1 LCRPHPS
8 ELMKSAICGNIHHA
22 QKRICFTTFGG
33 VRKGETSVKR
43 TLLIILCLALL
54 ALAACERA
62 TEPAQVPLPTIIFVQ
77 SGSPTP
83 LLSSPVLTLTVQ
95 SLSGSTEP
103 QVPMSATLSLTL
115 VPTYTPTAPPTV
127 APPPTD
133 TPVPAPTATP
143 TPLPTD
149 TPTPL
154 PPTFTPTATSTP
166 VKMCNIK
173 VTNQIP
179 CSITLAV
186 AGIGFDFE
194 AGEERIIEIPPGTYS
209 YVISG
214 PCITDLRDKGEFPA
228 GYWSWSPTIEY
239 P

>member
-1 LCRPHPS
+1 
-8 ELMKSAICGNIHHA
+8 
-22 QKRICFTTFGG
+22 
-33 VRKGETSVKR
+33 VRR
-43 TLLIILCLALL
+43 TLLIIFCLALL
-54 ALAACERA
+54 ALTACEGA

-77 SGSPTP
+77 SGSPT
-83 LLSSPVLTLTVQ
+83 LALTVQ
-95 SLSGSTEP
+95 SPSGSTEP
-103 QVPMSATLSLTL
+103 VKVPMSATPSLTL
-115 VPTYTPTAPPTV
+115 VPTYTPTALPTV
-127 APPPTD
+127 TPLPTD

-149 TPTPL
+149 TPTSP
-154 PPTFTPTATSTP
+154 PPTPAPTATSTP
-166 VKMCNIK
+166 IRMCNIK

-186 AGIGFDFE
+186 AGIEFEFE
-194 AGEERIIEIPPGTYS
+194 AGEERVIEIPPGTYS

-214 PCITDLRDKGEFPA
+214 SCITDLRDKGEFPA

>member
-1 LCRPHPS
+1 
-8 ELMKSAICGNIHHA
+8 
-22 QKRICFTTFGG
+22 
-33 VRKGETSVKR
+33 VRR
-43 TLLIILCLALL
+43 TLLIIFCLALL
-54 ALAACERA
+54 ALAACEGA
-62 TEPAQVPLPTIIFVQ
+62 TEPAQMPLPTIIFVQ

-83 LLSSPVLTLTVQ
+83 LLSSPSLTLTVQ
-95 SLSGSTEP
+95 SPSGSMEP
-103 QVPMSATLSLTL
+103 VKVPTSATPSLTL
-115 VPTYTPTAPPTV
+115 VPTYTPTATPTV
-127 APPPTD
+127 ALPPTD

-154 PPTFTPTATSTP
+154 PPTPAPTATSTP

-186 AGIGFDFE
+186 AGTEFDFE
-194 AGEERIIEIPPGTYS
+194 AGEERIIEITPGTYS

-214 PCITDLRDKGEFPA
+214 SCITDLRDKGEFPA
-228 GYWSWSPTIEY
+228 GYWSWSPTMEY

>member
-1 LCRPHPS
+1 
-8 ELMKSAICGNIHHA
+8 
-22 QKRICFTTFGG
+22 
-33 VRKGETSVKR
+33 VRR
-43 TLLIILCLALL
+43 TLPIIFCLALL
-54 ALAACERA
+54 ALAACEGA

-77 SGSPTP
+77 SGSPT
-83 LLSSPVLTLTVQ
+83 LALTVQ
-95 SLSGSTEP
+95 SPSGSTEP
-103 QVPMSATLSLTL
+103 VKVPTSATPSLTL
-115 VPTYTPTAPPTV
+115 VPTYTPTATPAV

-154 PPTFTPTATSTP
+154 PPTPAPTATSTP
-166 VKMCNIK
+166 ISVCNIK

-186 AGIGFDFE
+186 AGTEFEFE

-209 YVISG
+209 YVING

-228 GYWSWSPTIEY
+228 GYEY

>member
-1 LCRPHPS
+1 
-8 ELMKSAICGNIHHA
+8 
-22 QKRICFTTFGG
+22 
-33 VRKGETSVKR
+33 VKR
-43 TLLIILCLALL
+43 TLPIIFCLALL
-54 ALAACERA
+54 ALAACEGA

-83 LLSSPVLTLTVQ
+83 LLTALSPVPTSVT
-95 SLSGSTEP
+95 TTP
-103 QVPMSATLSLTL
+103 PAPSLTL
-115 VPTYTPTAPPTV
+115 IPTYTPTATPT
-127 APPPTD
+127 ATPPPTD
-133 TPVPAPTATP
+133 TPTLV
-143 TPLPTD
+143 PTD

-154 PPTFTPTATSTP
+154 PPTLTPTATSTP
-166 VKMCNIK
+166 IPMCNIK

-186 AGIGFDFE
+186 AGTEFDFE
-194 AGEERIIEIPPGTYS
+194 AGEERVIEIAPGTYS
-209 YVISG
+209 YLISG

>member
-1 LCRPHPS
+1 
-8 ELMKSAICGNIHHA
+8 
-22 QKRICFTTFGG
+22 
-33 VRKGETSVKR
+33 VRR
-43 TLLIILCLALL
+43 TLLIIPCLALL
-54 ALAACERA
+54 ALTACEGA

-77 SGSPTP
+77 SGSPT
-83 LLSSPVLTLTVQ
+83 LALTVQ
-95 SLSGSTEP
+95 PPGGPTEP
-103 QVPMSATLSLTL
+103 VKVPTSATPSLTL
-115 VPTYTPTAPPTV
+115 VPTYTPTATPAV

-143 TPLPTD
+143 SPLPTD

-154 PPTFTPTATSTP
+154 PPTPAPTATSTP

-186 AGIGFDFE
+186 AGTEFEFE
-194 AGEERIIEIPPGTYS
+194 AGEERIIEITPGTYS

-214 PCITDLRDKGEFPA
+214 PCIMALRDKGEFPA

>member
-1 LCRPHPS
+1 
-8 ELMKSAICGNIHHA
+8 
-22 QKRICFTTFGG
+22 
-33 VRKGETSVKR
+33 VRR
-43 TLLIILCLALL
+43 TLLIIPCLALL

-83 LLSSPVLTLTVQ
+83 LLSSPALTLTVQ

-103 QVPMSATLSLTL
+103 EGPTSATPSLTL
-115 VPTYTPTAPPTV
+115 IPTYTPTATPAV

-154 PPTFTPTATSTP
+154 PPTPAPTATSTP

-186 AGIGFDFE
+186 AGTEFEFE
-194 AGEERIIEIPPGTYS
+194 AGEERIIEITPGTYS

-214 PCITDLRDKGEFPA
+214 SCIADLRDKGEFPA

>member
-1 LCRPHPS
+1 
-8 ELMKSAICGNIHHA
+8 
-22 QKRICFTTFGG
+22 
-33 VRKGETSVKR
+33 VKR
-43 TLLIILCLALL
+43 TPPIVLCLALL
-54 ALAACERA
+54 ALAACEGA

-77 SGSPTP
+77 SGSPT
-83 LLSSPVLTLTVQ
+83 LALTAQSP
-95 SLSGSTEP
+95 SGSTEP
-103 QVPMSATLSLTL
+103 QVPTSATPSLTL
-115 VPTYTPTAPPTV
+115 VPTYTPTALPTV
-127 APPPTD
+127 APLPTD
-133 TPVPAPTATP
+133 TLVPAPTATP

-149 TPTPL
+149 TPTPP
-154 PPTFTPTATSTP
+154 PPTPAPTATSTP
-166 VKMCNIK
+166 ISVCNIK

-186 AGIGFDFE
+186 AGTEFEFE

>member
-1 LCRPHPS
+1 MR
-8 ELMKSAICGNIHHA
+8 
-22 QKRICFTTFGG
+22 
-33 VRKGETSVKR
+33 R
-43 TLLIILCLALL
+43 TLLIIFCLALL
-54 ALAACERA
+54 ALAACEGA
-62 TEPAQVPLPTIIFVQ
+62 TEPAQEPLPTIIYVQ
-77 SGSPTP
+77 SGSPT
-83 LLSSPVLTLTVQ
+83 LALTVQ
-95 SLSGSTEP
+95 SPSGSTEP
-103 QVPMSATLSLTL
+103 VKVPTSATPSLTL
-115 VPTYTPTAPPTV
+115 VPTYTPTAILTV
-127 APPPTD
+127 TPPPTD

-154 PPTFTPTATSTP
+154 PPTPAPTATSTP
-166 VKMCNIK
+166 ISVCNIK

-186 AGIGFDFE
+186 AGTEFEFE